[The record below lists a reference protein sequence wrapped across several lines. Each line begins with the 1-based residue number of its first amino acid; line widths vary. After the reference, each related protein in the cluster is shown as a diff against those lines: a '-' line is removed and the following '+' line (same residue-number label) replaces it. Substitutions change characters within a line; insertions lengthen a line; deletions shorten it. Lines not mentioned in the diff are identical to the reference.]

1 MSDTPTPQPPSKPD
15 TTTQPAKA
23 PAKPAKPVVS
33 KSAVTSPV
41 IKASPINP
49 AWASEVAK
57 AYGLAGPLA
66 EAVAEHLSN
75 AIAEHLDKVT
85 SSEKLT
91 KLIKEAAVECIGNF
105 G

>member
-1 MSDTPTPQPPSKPD
+1 MNDTPTPQPSSKPD
-15 TTTQPAKA
+15 TNTQPAKA
-23 PAKPAKPVVS
+23 PAKPPKPVVS
-33 KSAVTSPV
+33 KSAV
-41 IKASPINP
+41 ASPAIKSSLINP

-66 EAVAEHLSN
+66 EAVAEYLSN

-85 SSEKLT
+85 QPDKLT
-91 KLIKEAAVECIGNF
+91 KIVREAVVECIGKV

>member
-15 TTTQPAKA
+15 TTTQLAKA

-33 KSAVTSPV
+33 KSAVASPA
-41 IKASPINP
+41 IKSSPINP
-49 AWASEVAK
+49 AWAAEVAK

-66 EAVAEHLSN
+66 EAVAEHLAN

-85 SSEKLT
+85 HPDKLT
-91 KLIKEAAVECIGNF
+91 KLVREAVVECIGKV